1 VRKKN
6 DSKLRERKLKKRN
19 TKRRKRHWTQL
30 PNANKKEKRKLKN
43 VIDSVTLRRNNK

>member
-6 DSKLRERKLKKRN
+6 DSTPKERKLKKKN
-19 TKRRKRHWTQL
+19 TERRKRHWTLL

>member
-6 DSKLRERKLKKRN
+6 DLTLKERKLKKRN
-19 TKRRKRHWTQL
+19 TERRKKHWTLL
-30 PNANKKEKRKLKN
+30 PNANKKEKGKLKN